1 MPDRATTLKE
11 ETRLRILRVVEEMG
25 YRASWRGQ
33 MLAKRRTQT
42 IAVVNAAP
50 LGAVPRGVYWE
61 IVNHVES
68 QLSKF
73 DFCPTFFHVK
83 DHEER
88 FDRILG
94 DSRFDGC
101 LSLGL
106 FSQKVLDILRRNEV
120 PTVLVNAEAD
130 STWTRVNVDDENGT
144 RAVMR
149 HLLSLGHKRIACNL
163 GETPPAHF
171 SVSIRAATYQ
181 LCMREAGLTPEE
193 PFVGPIDQFV
203 RQMIADP
210 NRPTAILDYEHW
222 SAVRLLQE
230 LWRNGLRVPDDIS
243 VATFND
249 TYPVTEVIPPLTTV
263 GLPTK
268 QIAEDAVR
276 LLLERIEQPQTPA
289 ETIVLQESLV
299 VRESTARPKG

>member
-1 MPDRATTLKE
+1 MPDRITTIKE

-33 MLAKRRTQT
+33 MLAKSRTQT

-50 LGAVPRGVYWE
+50 FGAVPRGVYWE
-61 IVNHVES
+61 IVNHVEM
-68 QLSKF
+68 QLGQF
-73 DFCPTFFHVK
+73 DLSPTFLHIK

-88 FDRILG
+88 FDRMLG
-94 DSRFDGC
+94 DARFDGC

-106 FSQKVLDILRRNEV
+106 FSPKVLDILRRNKV
-120 PTVLVNAEAD
+120 PTVLINAEAD
-130 STWTRVNVDDENGT
+130 PAWTCVNVDDESGT

-171 SVSIRAATYQ
+171 SVSIRAATYEQ
-181 LCMREAGLTPEE
+181 CMREAGLIPEE
-193 PFVGPIDQFV
+193 PFVGPVEQLV
-203 RQMIADP
+203 GRVLASS
-210 NRPTAILDYEHW
+210 NGPTAILDYEHW
-222 SAVRLLQE
+222 SAVRLLQA
-230 LWRNGLRVPDDIS
+230 LWRKGVRVPDDIS

-263 GLPTK
+263 ALPTK
-268 QIAEDAVR
+268 QIAEEAVR
-276 LLLERIEQPQTPA
+276 LLLESIEQPLKPLKSV
-289 ETIVLQESLV
+289 VLQESLV
-299 VRESTARPKG
+299 VRESTSAPKG